1 MTRWNRSPAR
11 GWLPGPL
18 DALAGIAAAAL
29 AIVVL
34 ERAGGPGFHTPD
46 LLSWLLTGLGA
57 GALAWGRRAPVAA
70 VVAAGGC
77 GIVLGFRD
85 DHVDVLPFVLTLLL
99 FSAGYH
105 RASRSGA
112 VALALAIAGVTV
124 TAMSRPPDLGPAVLV
139 QTYVI
144 FIVAWWLG
152 RLLWSRRDALL
163 ALVDVAERQAA
174 AERDRAALMLVEE
187 RLRIAR
193 ELHDV
198 LAHSVSVISV
208 QATVG
213 EHLSVRDPAAGRAAL
228 ATIGEVSR
236 STLQELRQILT
247 LLRDDSGPAAAGTT
261 AVADG
266 GHAPEEPV
274 RSLADLDDLIETFRA
289 AGLPVRATTHGAPR
303 SLSSS
308 AELCAYRIIQEALTN
323 TLKHAAAGSADA
335 VLDYGPS
342 ALSLTVSDDGR
353 GAAAAGRPG
362 HGIIGM
368 RERTALLGGT
378 LEVGPADVG
387 GFRVRARIPYDAV
400 R

>member
-1 MTRWNRSPAR
+1 MTRRNRSLAHR
-11 GWLPGPL
+11 WLPGPL

-29 AIVVL
+29 AVAVL
-34 ERAGGPGFHTPD
+34 ARADEPGFHPPD

-57 GALAWGRRAPVAA
+57 GALAWGRQAPMAA

-77 GIVLGFRD
+77 AVVLGLRD
-85 DHVDVLPFVLTLLL
+85 DHVDGLPFVLMLLL

-105 RASRSGA
+105 LASRSGA
-112 VALALAIAGVTV
+112 PALALVLAGITV
-124 TAMSRPPDLGPAVLV
+124 TAVSGSAGLGPDALV
-139 QTYVI
+139 QGWVL

-152 RLLWSRRDALL
+152 WLLRSRRAALL
-163 ALVDVAERQAA
+163 AVVDVAERQAT
-174 AERDRAALMLVEE
+174 AERDRTALMIVEE

-247 LLRDDSGPAAAGTT
+247 LLRDSGPTGAA
-261 AVADG
+261 DD
-266 GHAPEEPV
+266 GHAPEEPA

-289 AGLPVRATTHGAPR
+289 TGLQVRATTHGAPR

-323 TLKHAAAGSADA
+323 TLKHANADSADA

-342 ALSLTVSDDGR
+342 ARSLTVTDDGR

-368 RERTALLGGT
+368 HERTTLLGGT

-387 GFRVRARIPYDAV
+387 GFRVRARIPYDAA
-400 R
+400 